1 MAGLLQLQLLSE
13 GRPPVLLRLLHL
25 HLRVLAN
32 PRRHLGRGLGVGL
45 RLGLGLGLGLGVGAP
60 YISLYLPVYP
70 SYLPGTSAAGTRA
83 ASAGATWLGSG
94 LGLEPG

>member
-1 MAGLLQLQLLSE
+1 MARLLQLQLLSE

-60 YISLYLPVYP
+60 YISLYLPHISP
-70 SYLPGTSAAGTRA
+70 APRPPARAPQAQAPPGWAQA
-83 ASAGATWLGSG
+83 
-94 LGLEPG
+94 